1 MKKVKNGDTVKL
13 EYKARLENGEIVD
26 TSIDRKPLELTVGSG
41 NVNKFIED
49 AVVDMEPGNEKTI
62 TIPPEHAYGKYR
74 EDLVFTVDKSKL
86 PLHIKPK
93 PGMSLQ
99 MKVTEGKTAP
109 VTVTDVTEDKVT
121 LNANHP
127 YAGEKLQC
135 EIKLLEIE

>member
-1 MKKVKNGDTVKL
+1 MKKAKNGDMVKL

-26 TSIDRKPLELTVGSG
+26 TSIERKPLEFTVGEGKVS
-41 NVNKFIED
+41 KIIEES
-49 AVVDMEPGNEKTI
+49 VVGMEPGNEKTV

-74 EDLVFTVDKSKL
+74 EDLVFTVDKTKL

-99 MKVTEGKTAP
+99 MKDTEGKTAP
-109 VTVTDVTEDKVT
+109 VTVTDVTDNKVT